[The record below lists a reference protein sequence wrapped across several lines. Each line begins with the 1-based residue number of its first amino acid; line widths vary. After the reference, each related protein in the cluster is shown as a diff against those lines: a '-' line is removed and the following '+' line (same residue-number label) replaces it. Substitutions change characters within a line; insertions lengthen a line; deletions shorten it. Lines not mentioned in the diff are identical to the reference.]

1 MIGNGDQNTANK
13 HASPHAGGSQLLGPH
28 HKNAKNNNTSD
39 NTHAPIPMS
48 EKKKILKQGWIDKQA
63 IRDIEIKNH
72 KNDLAALHKRYE
84 ELETTNIR
92 LKEEKEL
99 AEIKSAETSKKA
111 RELQAEYYDRT
122 KNIRV
127 TDDDFSTIIAKLGKF
142 SGKLSNF
149 PPNSKS
155 CFKKNLERD
164 QVIERFMKLH
174 KKDELEIKKL
184 FDESPGKA
192 DYALVSVLIEKFIM
206 REIVEVIFR
215 AEIHLDSKINDAYKK
230 IRQLFSDTK
239 HEAWINELRLKTA
252 KATFDSMHS
261 PGYDKTR
268 DNETRK
274 GLIMKIM
281 VGLNEFYD
289 KPEDIEARVEKLVDM
304 AIDLSLPIRGQ
315 EDLVEIIHLE
325 KGDDVHTNQV
335 KPLYKMSDSV
345 DKIRLGVSPVFLA
358 KSTSDD
364 AEEIETYKKNY
375 TLVYPGKA
383 IY

>member
-1 MIGNGDQNTANK
+1 MLKGNRDGKTAM
-13 HASPHAGGSQLLGPH
+13 
-28 HKNAKNNNTSD
+28 KNASTSQDPANNNKSGSTT
-39 NTHAPIPMS
+39 NGPIQMGGRK
-48 EKKKILKQGWIDKQA
+48 EKLAQGWRDRQA
-63 IRDIEIKNH
+63 IRDKEITKYENELA
-72 KNDLAALHKRYE
+72 DLQNRYK
-84 ELETTNIR
+84 ELETINNE
-92 LKEEKEL
+92 LKKEKEM
-99 AEIKSAETSKKA
+99 AEKKSADASEKA

-149 PPNSKS
+149 PPNSKT
-155 CFKKNLERD
+155 CFKKNLKPME
-164 QVIERFMKLH
+164 VSARFEKLH
-174 KKDELEIKKL
+174 KEDELEIKKL
-184 FDESPGKA
+184 FGESPDKA

-215 AEIHLDSKINDAYKK
+215 AEIHLDSKINDAYRK
-230 IRQLFSDTK
+230 ITQLFRDTK

-261 PGYDKTR
+261 SGYDKTR
-268 DNETRK
+268 DNETRE
-274 GLIMKIM
+274 GLIQSIM
-281 VGLNEFYD
+281 AGLNEFYD
-289 KPEDIEARVEKLVDM
+289 KPDDIRARVEKLVDM

-315 EDLVEIIHLE
+315 EDLVEIIHL
-325 KGDDVHTNQV
+325 KNGDDVHTNQV
-335 KPLYKMSDSV
+335 KPLYKMSETV

-364 AEEIETYKKNY
+364 AEEIETYKENY